1 MSLNLISSLVD
12 LGLSENESRVYLA
25 GIELGSTTILEL
37 SKASGVKRT
46 TIYTVVEALQELNLM
61 QTELNGWKKLFKAQS
76 PENLSQILDRR
87 KHILESLIPK
97 INSLNTT
104 KKDKNEL
111 SYWEG
116 LNAIKQVYN
125 DLLADMEPF
134 EDYLVL
140 GNQEIWLELDKA
152 FTKEFIIRRS
162 QKNLKIRLLFSDS
175 EISREYQKDQ
185 AKYGVKIRLL
195 PENTFL
201 TTNLVITK
209 NKVVIHQLL
218 PPPTAIVSTNSS
230 IIQTHKESFELL
242 WESCK

>member
-1 MSLNLISSLVD
+1 MQSDLIHSLID
-12 LGLSENESRVYLA
+12 LGLTENEAKVYIA
-25 GIELGSTTILEL
+25 GIELGPTTILQL
-37 SKASGVKRT
+37 SKLSEVKRT
-46 TIYTVVEALQELNLM
+46 TIYSVIDSLQKLNLI
-61 QTELNGWKKLFKAQS
+61 QIEFDGWKKLFKTQN

-87 KHILESLIPK
+87 QHILESLIPK

-116 LNAIKQVYN
+116 LSAIKQVYN
-125 DLLADMEPF
+125 DLLADTEPF

-140 GNQEIWLELDKA
+140 GNQEIWLELDKT
-152 FTKEFIIRRS
+152 FTKDFIARRS
-162 QKNLKIRLLFSDS
+162 QKQLKIRLLLSDS
-175 EISREYQKDQ
+175 EISREYQKNQ
-185 AKYGVKIRLL
+185 AKHGVKIRLL
-195 PENTFL
+195 PKNTIL

-230 IIQTHKESFELL
+230 IIQTHRETFELL
-242 WESCK
+242 WQSCK